1 MLHGSE
7 QHLFDLQFALP
18 AVCADRLANG
28 AADIGIVP
36 VIEIPRLELA
46 VAYGTGIA
54 CRGPVRSI
62 LLISKVPIAQIRT
75 LATDTSSRTSV
86 QLARIILER
95 KYGVR
100 PTLIPMPPALPAM
113 LGAADAALVIGDPAL
128 HIDPA
133 SLPFEVLDLG
143 AEWFE
148 LTGLPFVFAAWAGR
162 PDTMNDEVAAQLGE
176 SCRFGLSR
184 IDDIVRAESPRRGLP
199 ENLVHDYLTRSIV
212 FQLSPPE
219 YDAMRLFLE
228 YAGYKD
234 SLRIAG
240 TISVL

>member
-1 MLHGSE
+1 MLHGTE
-7 QHLFDLQFALP
+7 QGLFDVQFELP
-18 AVCADRLANG
+18 AVCADRLAEG
-28 AADIGIVP
+28 SADIGIVP
-36 VIEIPRLELA
+36 AIEIPRLGLS

-54 CRGPVRSI
+54 CHGAVRSI
-62 LLISKVPIAQIRT
+62 LLISRVPITQIRT

-86 QLARIILER
+86 QLAKIILEKR
-95 KYGVR
+95 YGVR
-100 PTLIPMPPALPAM
+100 PALIPKPPALAAM

-133 SLPFEVLDLG
+133 SLPFECLDLG
-143 AEWFE
+143 EEWME

-162 PDTMNDEVAAQLGE
+162 DEAMTDEVAAQLAE

-184 IDDIVRAESPRRGLP
+184 VEDIVRLESPRRNLS
-199 ENLVHDYLTRSIV
+199 ESLVHDYLTRSIV
-212 FQLSPPE
+212 YQLGSRE
-219 YDAMRLFLE
+219 YEAMRLFLQ
-228 YAGYKD
+228 YSGYQD